1 MSAPAVRSA
10 ALNVERS
17 RFGCSARI
25 LDFLPILAKNA
36 SMGIDGSAVATGA
49 WPVATY
55 KYKAAG
61 RNKKPTSNP
70 SRKLNVG
77 LPGPHPQKIFFQQ
90 ILNKRR
96 GGTKQIIKSTPPTK
110 LPEPHVEPAYPIP
123 T

>member
-61 RNKKPTSNP
+61 KHNTPTGTP
-70 SRKLNVG
+70 SENLRIRLQVSYLRTFLPATPLNRHVVTKRFAETIQ
-77 LPGPHPQKIFFQQ
+77 PAIT
-90 ILNKRR
+90 LN
-96 GGTKQIIKSTPPTK
+96 
-110 LPEPHVEPAYPIP
+110 
-123 T
+123 

>member
-49 WPVATY
+49 WPVAMYTY
-55 KYKAAG
+55 NVAG
-61 RNKKPTSNP
+61 RIDNPTSAP
-70 SRKLNVG
+70 SKNFAVEFKGNYLLNFWFG
-77 LPGPHPQKIFFQQ
+77 T
-90 ILNKRR
+90 LNK
-96 GGTKQIIKSTPPTK
+96 GATGHGTIHGTTS
-110 LPEPHVEPAYPIP
+110 
-123 T
+123 

>member
-10 ALNVERS
+10 ALNVERP

-36 SMGIDGSAVATGA
+36 SRGIDGSAVATGT

-61 RNKKPTSNP
+61 RINNPTSTPIEN
-70 SRKLNVG
+70 LTVG
-77 LPGPHPQKIFFQQ
+77 LKVSYLLKFLSAN
-90 ILNKRR
+90 LNKPRR
-96 GGTKQIIKSTPPTK
+96 GRETIHGT
-110 LPEPHVEPAYPIP
+110 
-123 T
+123 

>member
-17 RFGCSARI
+17 RFGCSTRI

-36 SMGIDGSAVATGA
+36 SMGMDGSAVATGA

-61 RNKKPTSNP
+61 RINTPTSTP
-70 SRKLNVG
+70 SKNLSIGLKVSYLRNFLPATRINRRVVRKR
-77 LPGPHPQKIFFQQ
+77 FA
-90 ILNKRR
+90 
-96 GGTKQIIKSTPPTK
+96 
-110 LPEPHVEPAYPIP
+110 EPIHGAIQ
-123 T
+123 

>member
-1 MSAPAVRSA
+1 MSAPASRSVA
-10 ALNVERS
+10 VNVESS

-61 RNKKPTSNP
+61 RINTPKRKTSKNLSIGIKASYLRNFFPATRIKQHAVAKRVTESIQPT
-70 SRKLNVG
+70 
-77 LPGPHPQKIFFQQ
+77 I
-90 ILNKRR
+90 
-96 GGTKQIIKSTPPTK
+96 
-110 LPEPHVEPAYPIP
+110 
-123 T
+123 

>member
-17 RFGCSARI
+17 RFGCSTRI

-36 SMGIDGSAVATGA
+36 SMGMDGSAVATGA

-61 RNKKPTSNP
+61 RINNPTSKP
-70 SRKLNVG
+70 SKKLRIRLNVSH
-77 LPGPHPQKIFFQQ
+77 LRNFFP
-90 ILNKRR
+90 
-96 GGTKQIIKSTPPTK
+96 STPINQLLDTK
-110 LPEPHVEPAYPIP
+110 RV
-123 T
+123 

>member
-1 MSAPAVRSA
+1 VAV
-10 ALNVERS
+10 NVESS

-61 RNKKPTSNP
+61 RINNPTSTP
-70 SRKLNVG
+70 SRNLSVG
-77 LPGPHPQKIFFQQ
+77 LTVGHLQQFFVS
-90 ILNKRR
+90 
-96 GGTKQIIKSTPPTK
+96 KS
-110 LPEPHVEPAYPIP
+110 ESIDAWSRNNS
-123 T
+123 

>member
-1 MSAPAVRSA
+1 MSAPASRSS
-10 ALNVERS
+10 ALNVESS

-61 RNKKPTSNP
+61 RINTPTSTP
-70 SRKLNVG
+70 SKNLSIGLKVSYLRNFLPATRINRSWLRSDSLNQFT
-77 LPGPHPQKIFFQQ
+77 PQFNEEVQ
-90 ILNKRR
+90 
-96 GGTKQIIKSTPPTK
+96 GTTS
-110 LPEPHVEPAYPIP
+110 
-123 T
+123 

>member
-1 MSAPAVRSA
+1 MSAPASRSS

-55 KYKAAG
+55 KYNAAG
-61 RNKKPTSNP
+61 RINNPTSTPRTNFT
-70 SRKLNVG
+70 VG
-77 LPGPHPQKIFFQQ
+77 LTVGDSRSVASKYFLSANLNQSTRGHQSFTGPGH
-90 ILNKRR
+90 R
-96 GGTKQIIKSTPPTK
+96 
-110 LPEPHVEPAYPIP
+110 PA